1 MRAAWLLLAGTLA
14 LAGCRGGD
22 GVGNRDGEASPPPA
36 PVALFDSLEPL
47 CGAAF
52 AGAVAVDEPAGSDP
66 AWEQTPLVL
75 SVRTCEPGIK
85 ALAIALGEDR
95 SRVLL
100 LVATPDGH
108 VDLRVLNH
116 ADDGSEAT
124 LSGYGG
130 RGQAGD
136 AAGEVVFPADERSV
150 ALFLREDQ
158 PARGADARW
167 LLAHDPERRLVF
179 EERHEGRRLRLE
191 FDLRIAVEPPPPPF
205 IEGAVR

>member
-1 MRAAWLLLAGTLA
+1 MRAAWLVLAATAA
-14 LAGCRGGD
+14 LAACRGGENTTQD
-22 GVGNRDGEASPPPA
+22 GAAAPPPG
-36 PVALFDSLEPL
+36 PFALYDSLEPL

-52 AGAVAVDEPAGSDP
+52 AGAVAVDEPAGADP
-66 AWEQTPLVL
+66 AWQQAPVIL

-85 ALAIALGEDR
+85 ALGIALGEDR

-100 LVATPDGH
+100 LVAMPDGN

-116 ADDGSEAT
+116 ADDGVEAT

-130 RGQAGD
+130 RGQAG
-136 AAGEVVFPADERSV
+136 AAPGEVEFPIDERSV

-167 LLAHDPERRLVF
+167 LLSHDPGRRLVF
-179 EERHEGRRLRLE
+179 EERHEGRRLRVE

-205 IEGAVR
+205 IEAAVR